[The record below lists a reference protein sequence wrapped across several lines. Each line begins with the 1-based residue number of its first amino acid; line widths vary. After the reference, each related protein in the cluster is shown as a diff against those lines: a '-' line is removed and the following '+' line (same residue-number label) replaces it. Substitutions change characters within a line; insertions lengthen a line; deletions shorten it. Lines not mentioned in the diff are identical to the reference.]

1 MSKFWL
7 FLFIHLLQPKTVNAF
22 QRVKLEDVKF
32 ADERFQDNSYWA
44 KVLYCFCWSCIQVLR
59 DFSMPQL
66 TFFWPIYLLEW
77 CRNWLWCE
85 GSRDP
90 WSSQRKVGTS
100 CSLWFSF
107 WEHLLDNAFLSDSVF
122 IHLSSCRGFRHEKT
136 KKKRG
141 TYRGGQIDLQTHSIK
156 FDNSDDEW
164 LLRFTKDG
172 RSLLH
177 LAVNHFYGHYLIS
190 LAGWKKFGGGVVL
203 RW

>member
-107 WEHLLDNAFLSDSVF
+107 WEHLLENTFLSDSGF
-122 IHLSSCRGFRHEKT
+122 ILSVL
-136 KKKRG
+136 
-141 TYRGGQIDLQTHSIK
+141 LQGLSAWEDQEEARNIQ
-156 FDNSDDEW
+156 
-164 LLRFTKDG
+164 G
-172 RSLLH
+172 RANRPTNPLDQ
-177 LAVNHFYGHYLIS
+177 VWQF
-190 LAGWKKFGGGVVL
+190 GWRVIA
-203 RW
+203 